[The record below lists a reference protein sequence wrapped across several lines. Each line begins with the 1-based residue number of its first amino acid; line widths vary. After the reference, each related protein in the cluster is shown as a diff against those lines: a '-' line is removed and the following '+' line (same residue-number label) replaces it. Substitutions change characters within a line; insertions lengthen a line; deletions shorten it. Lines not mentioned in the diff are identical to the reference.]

1 MSLSYAWE
9 KFYTAVLGMATS
21 AKSLPERIEDAYVYN
36 VIHVRDEDVPQ
47 DHRWDFQRLKEMVT
61 CREARHSD
69 EGTVRSTTQQ
79 MSVQEAEEAAHLII
93 KLFDEISSAHR
104 EVEDRALQSRS
115 TP

>member
-1 MSLSYAWE
+1 
-9 KFYTAVLGMATS
+9 
-21 AKSLPERIEDAYVYN
+21 
-36 VIHVRDEDVPQ
+36 
-47 DHRWDFQRLKEMVT
+47 
-61 CREARHSD
+61 
-69 EGTVRSTTQQ
+69 